1 MKIGAALAADLGIL
15 TAALDEPGA
24 DLLQTLH
31 HLGVDVQM
39 AVPTYL
45 GLSATVDASHP
56 PLTFNT
62 IEHSTADEV
71 RISLGPTPPRVG
83 VSS

>member
-1 MKIGAALAADLGIL
+1 MKIGAAFAADLGIL
-15 TAALDEPGA
+15 TVTLDEPGA
-24 DLLQTLH
+24 DVLQGADAQLT
-31 HLGVDVQM
+31 
-39 AVPTYL
+39 VPTYL